1 MHVLTKMFV
10 ALAAVLSV
18 ALAALTMA
26 YAVNADRV
34 ADGLLAAR
42 AEAQAA
48 GASLQNSESQ
58 HATRMD
64 AAQEQIN
71 SLSDQLQDA
80 RRELEQIRDERSRIE
95 GELASA
101 QRARTAVENQLAVF
115 GQGFETQSKL
125 IATLNSEN
133 TALRESDL
141 RSRREAL
148 ELADQLND
156 AEGRFQVAVQT
167 IRNQEL
173 VIADLRDEL
182 QGRGTRL
189 SGGRTG
195 GTSGSFT
202 ASGTY
207 SGQVTAVNQGNEETL
222 VEINVGTNEGLSS
235 GAQLFV
241 TRGTNWIANIEVI
254 QADLNASVARIQ
266 RTAPNQAISRGDRVV
281 PSLR

>member
-48 GASLQNSESQ
+48 SASLQNSESQ

-64 AAQEQIN
+64 AAQQQIN
-71 SLSDQLQDA
+71 SLSDQLQDS
-80 RRELEQIRDERSRIE
+80 RRELEQIRDELSRIE

-133 TALRESDL
+133 SALRESDL

-182 QGRGTRL
+182 QRGGTVAGGRR
-189 SGGRTG
+189 SGG
-195 GTSGSFT
+195 SVS

-266 RTAPNQAISRGDRVV
+266 RTAPNQSISRGDRVV